1 MRPLIITSLA
11 LLVTAATILLL
22 VQVADAQTDPPATGD
37 WTIGDNTTLANQTVR
52 LRGNLTIVPGGRLTL
67 LNVTLQVFSDMNAV
81 HGILVMANGTLEL
94 SDLDGRPST
103 KGDRTVVMR
112 GNPSFGYSLL
122 AEKDSLI
129 FIEYSL
135 LSGMGA
141 NGGTGGALFRTSG
154 FKLIGT
160 TFLDGYDYCLMLD
173 GSEDSVVDTCD
184 FISGKDG
191 LVLKDC
197 VNITV
202 DVASIEDNDRTGL
215 VIDECEGTV
224 VTNSNISF
232 NGGTGV
238 QVVGGSKNEVDKT
251 QINGNDR
258 GVVLI
263 TATWFTL
270 SRCTINSPMME
281 GIFISVGCHNV
292 SIENTTIRNAGRSGI
307 EAEGADNLTIFG
319 TIIENSSQHGMRLV
333 NGSRSVSIAMRA
345 WSNDYDGLHIEG
357 ARDIVIQGQ
366 YLSNGYNGMFLID
379 AKNVTVRGASFK
391 NNSYDGLNCD
401 NVRDAIIQ
409 SCISEMNGYLGVNI
423 QAGSHDI
430 RIIGGGFNE
439 NTRSGLSI
447 DSARSITVDG
457 VTMWSNGGYGLRIEE
472 GASDMDVGGWSRIW
486 NNTEGAIYVEDS
498 NGIRVNSSFL
508 EHNVSSGYLLFT
520 RNSGDIWVTNST
532 ANGTAR
538 LRDGSNVA
546 MVNCTFED
554 ISPDVDATSWLKF
567 GEFVTVV
574 VKWPN
579 GEPVTG
585 AAVNATGG
593 SGEVLARGIT
603 NATGST
609 EDLIVLIKTFIAES
623 IGDEN
628 PITFW
633 ARKGVEVARNVTNLT
648 QRTTV
653 NITLQDDFPPV
664 AVAPD
669 LYTELG
675 ERATLNGSASHDN
688 GELVSWVWTFDDGV
702 GTVVMEGR
710 VVRWTFTVLGDFTG
724 QLNVSDSVSLW
735 NVTTFTINVTD
746 TTPPDVLAGENATID
761 QGEWVSVDGTSSTD
775 NDSTLIL
782 SGTFVWRVIPQGPG
796 TEVRTYNGLIASIQF
811 PEMGVFKIV
820 LKVTDQSGNYGEDEL
835 WVTVRDITPPEV
847 DAGPDTEVDE
857 GSSVTIAPG
866 SILDNDPAFDANLT
880 AFWHVSGPDTDMRM
894 DGLVLVFIAPG
905 MGEFQAT
912 LHVTDAAGNEATDSL
927 IVTALDK
934 LPPIVDIG
942 SDTTVEV
949 LTVLTFNTSGTTDN
963 DPSFPDGASYRWR
976 ISGPQMDEE
985 HQGDSISFPVPW
997 IGEYVIELT
1006 VTDAAGNE
1014 GSTHVTVTSVDT
1026 ADPEFGAFSPTHLD
1040 TSEGGDVS
1048 ITFVITDVGTG
1059 IDVGT
1064 VEMRTRSPSG
1074 EPWTEWQKV
1083 TVSGSGFRLE
1093 ETMVIQFP
1101 EGDSIIQLRCMDWAG
1116 NGPVVSD
1123 EHLIRVNS
1131 RPVVIVLSPADEAD
1145 YGPFD
1150 EIKLDASAS
1159 SDVDGDDLF
1168 YRWSSDVDG
1177 LLGTSAEMTAPPLTA
1192 GTHRITVLVS
1202 DEVDGHDVLV
1212 GVNITVRP
1220 VPSTV
1225 SPDEDIP
1232 WWILVA
1238 AILLLGA
1245 FAFVV
1250 RDYLIKRKRPPS
1262 SDEGDE
1268 WVETP

>member
-1 MRPLIITSLA
+1 MRSLIITSLA
-11 LLVTAATILLL
+11 LLFVAATILLL

-94 SDLDGRPST
+94 SDLDSIWST
-103 KGDRTVVMR
+103 QGDRTVLMR
-112 GNPSFGYSLL
+112 GNPAYGYSFL
-122 AEKDSLI
+122 AEKDSRI

-141 NGGTGGALFRTSG
+141 SGGTGGALFRTSG
-154 FKLIGT
+154 FKLVGT
-160 TFLDGYDYCLMLD
+160 TFMDGYEYCLMLD
-173 GSEDSVVDTCD
+173 GSEASVVDACD
-184 FISGKDG
+184 FNLGKDG

-202 DVASIEDNDRTGL
+202 NASSVKLNDRTGL
-215 VIDECEGTV
+215 VIDECEDTV

-232 NGGTGV
+232 NGWTGV
-238 QVVGGSKNEVDKT
+238 QVVGGSRNKVDNT
-251 QINGNDR
+251 RIFGNDR
-258 GVVLI
+258 GVVLES
-263 TATWFTL
+263 AAWVTL
-270 SRCTINSPMME
+270 SSCTVNGPMNE

-292 SIENTTIRNAGRSGI
+292 SIEHSRIRNAGRSGI
-307 EAEGADNLTIFG
+307 EAEGADNLTILG
-319 TIIENSSQHGMRLV
+319 SIIDYCGYNGVRLA

-345 WSNDYDGLHIEG
+345 EHNDDDGLHIEG
-357 ARDIVIQGQ
+357 ARDLVIMDSGFQ
-366 YLSNGYNGMFLID
+366 YNGYNGMFLID
-379 AKNVTVRGASFK
+379 SKNVTVRGSTFG

-401 NVRDAIIQ
+401 NVRDAIIDD
-409 SCISEMNGYLGVNI
+409 CISEMNRYHGVNI
-423 QAGSHDI
+423 QAGSRDI
-430 RIIGGGFNE
+430 RIVNSSFDE
-439 NTRSGLSI
+439 NTRSGLGI
-447 DSARSITVDG
+447 DSAFSITVDT
-457 VTMWSNGGYGLRIEE
+457 VMMRSNGGYGLRIEE
-472 GASDMDVGGWSRIW
+472 GASDINVSCWIW
-486 NNTEGAIYVEDS
+486 NNTDGAVRVEDS
-498 NGIRVNSSFL
+498 NGIRVNGSFL
-508 EHNVSSGYLLFT
+508 IHNISTGYLLFAS
-520 RNSGDIWVTNST
+520 NAGDIWITNST
-532 ANGTAR
+532 ANGTAHM
-538 LRDGSNVA
+538 RDGSNVA

-554 ISPDVDATSWLKF
+554 IVPDVDGSSWLKF
-567 GEFVTVV
+567 GEFVTVDV
-574 VKWPN
+574 EWPN
-579 GEPVTG
+579 VKPVSG
-585 AAVNATGG
+585 ALVNATGR
-593 SGEVLARGIT
+593 SGEVLARGTT

-623 IGDEN
+623 ISDQN

-633 ARKGVEVARNVTNLT
+633 ARKGVEVARNVTNIT

-653 NITLQDDFPPV
+653 SITLQDDFPPV

-669 LYTELG
+669 LYAELG

-702 GTVVMEGR
+702 GTVVLEGR
-710 VVRWTFTVLGDFTG
+710 VVRWTFTVLGDFSG
-724 QLNVSDSVSLW
+724 QLNVSDTVSLW

-746 TTPPDVLAGENATID
+746 TTPPVPLVGENASID

-782 SGTFVWRVIPQGPG
+782 TGTFLWRVIPEEPG

-811 PEMGVFKIV
+811 PEMGVFRVV
-820 LKVTDQSGNYGEDEL
+820 LKVTDQSGNSGEDEL

-847 DAGPDTEVDE
+847 DAGPDSEVDE
-857 GSSVTIAPG
+857 GSSVTIEPV

-880 AFWHVSGPDTDMRM
+880 AWWQVTGPDTDMRM
-894 DGLVLVFIAPG
+894 DGLVLVFIAPR
-905 MGEFQAT
+905 MGKFQAT

-942 SDTTVEV
+942 IDTTVEV
-949 LTVLTFNTSGTTDN
+949 LTVVALNASGTTDN
-963 DPSFPDGASYRWR
+963 DPGFPDGASYRWR

-997 IGEYVIELT
+997 IGEYVIDLT

-1014 GSTHVTVTSVDT
+1014 GSTSVTVTSVDT
-1026 ADPEFGAFSPTHLD
+1026 ADPEFGAFYPTHLD
-1040 TSEGGDVS
+1040 TSETGDVA
-1048 ITFVITDVGTG
+1048 IIFVITDVGTG

-1064 VEMRTRSPSG
+1064 VEMRLRSPSG

-1083 TVSGSGFRLE
+1083 SVSGSGNRLE
-1093 ETMVIQFP
+1093 ETMVIQVP
-1101 EGDSIIQLRCMDWAG
+1101 EGDSVIQLRCMDKAG

-1131 RPVVIVLSPADEAD
+1131 RPTVIVLSPADEAD

-1159 SDVDGDDLF
+1159 SDVDGDELF

-1192 GTHRITVLVS
+1192 GTHRITVIVS
-1202 DEVDGHDVLV
+1202 DGVVGHDVLV
-1212 GVNITVRP
+1212 GVDISVRP

-1225 SPDEDIP
+1225 NPDEGMP
-1232 WWILVA
+1232 WWVLA
-1238 AILLLGA
+1238 AALLLFGA

-1250 RDYLIKRKRPPS
+1250 WDHMRKRKRPPS

>member
-11 LLVTAATILLL
+11 LLVMAAAILLL
-22 VQVADAQTDPPATGD
+22 VQVVDAQTDPPATGD

-94 SDLDGRPST
+94 SDLDGTSST
-103 KGDRTVVMR
+103 KGDRTVLMR
-112 GNPSFGYSLL
+112 GNPAFGYSFL
-122 AEKDSLI
+122 AEKDSHI
-129 FIEYSL
+129 FIEYCL

-160 TFLDGYDYCLMLD
+160 TFMDGYDYCLMLD
-173 GSEDSVVDTCD
+173 GSEDSVVDACY
-184 FISGKDG
+184 FESGKNG

-202 DVASIEDNDRTGL
+202 DASSVEDSDQTGL
-215 VIDECEGTV
+215 VIDECEGTF
-224 VTNSNISF
+224 VTNTNISF
-232 NGGTGV
+232 NGRAGV
-238 QVVGGSKNEVDKT
+238 QVVGGSENEVDNT
-251 QINGNDR
+251 RIFRNDR
-258 GVVLI
+258 GVVLES
-263 TATWFTL
+263 ATWFTL
-270 SRCTINSPMME
+270 SRCTVSSPMKE
-281 GIFISVGCHNV
+281 GMFISVGCHNV
-292 SIENTTIRNAGRSGI
+292 SIEQTTIRNSGRSGI

-319 TIIENSSQHGMRLV
+319 SIIGNCGYNGVRLL
-333 NGSRSVSIAMRA
+333 NGSRSVIINNTRA
-345 WSNDYDGLHIEG
+345 EYNDYDGLHIEG
-357 ARDIVIQGQ
+357 ARDIIIQGSAFP
-366 YLSNGYNGMFLID
+366 YNGYNGMFLID
-379 AKNVTVRGASFK
+379 ARNVTVRGSSFW

-401 NVRDAIIQ
+401 SVRDAVIDDCV
-409 SCISEMNGYLGVNI
+409 SRNNGYLGVNI

-430 RIIGGGFNE
+430 RIVDSTIIE
-439 NTRSGLSI
+439 NTRSGLGI
-447 DSARSITVDG
+447 DSSYSITIQV
-457 VTMWSNGGYGLRIEE
+457 VELRTNGGYGLRIEE
-472 GASDMDVGGWSRIW
+472 GASDIDVWCWIW

-498 NGIRVNSSFL
+498 TGIRVNSSFI
-508 EHNVSSGYLLFT
+508 EHNTSSGYLLFT
-520 RNSGDIWVTNST
+520 RNSKDIWVTNST
-532 ANGTAR
+532 ANGTAH

-554 ISPDVDATSWLKF
+554 IVPDVDATSWLKF

-579 GEPVTG
+579 GQPASG
-585 AAVNATGG
+585 AVVNATGS

-628 PITFW
+628 PIAFW
-633 ARKGVEVARNVTNLT
+633 AHKGVEVARNVTNIT
-648 QRTTV
+648 KRTTV

-702 GTVVMEGR
+702 GTVVLEGK
-710 VVRWTFTVLGDFTG
+710 VVRWTFPVLGDFTG
-724 QLNVSDSVSLW
+724 QLNVSDTVSLW

-746 TTPPDVLAGENATID
+746 TTPPDVLAGENTTVD

-820 LKVTDQSGNYGEDEL
+820 LKVTDQSGNSGEDEL

-847 DAGPDTEVDE
+847 DAGPDTEVNE
-857 GSSVTIAPG
+857 GSSVTIEPA
-866 SILDNDPAFDANLT
+866 SISDNDPVFDANLT
-880 AFWHVSGPDTDMRM
+880 AWWQVTGPDTDMRM
-894 DGLVLVFIAPG
+894 DGLVLVFIAPR

-912 LHVTDAAGNEATDSL
+912 FHVTDAAGNEATDPL
-927 IVTALDK
+927 IVAALDK
-934 LPPIVDIG
+934 LPPVVDIG
-942 SDTTVEV
+942 IDTTVEV
-949 LTVLTFNTSGTTDN
+949 LTVLTFNANGTTDN
-963 DPSFPDGASYRWR
+963 DPGFPDGASYRWR

-1014 GSTHVTVTSVDT
+1014 GSTSVTMTSVDT
-1026 ADPEFGAFSPTHLD
+1026 ADPEFGAFAPTHLD

-1048 ITFVITDVGTG
+1048 ISFVITDVGTG
-1059 IDVGT
+1059 IDVGM
-1064 VEMRTRSPSG
+1064 VEMRQRSPSG

-1101 EGDSIIQLRCMDWAG
+1101 EGDSVIQLRCMDRAG
-1116 NGPVVSD
+1116 NGPVASD
-1123 EHLIRVNS
+1123 EHLIRVNT
-1131 RPVVIVLSPADEAD
+1131 RPVVVVLSPADEAD
-1145 YGPFD
+1145 YGPVD
-1150 EIKLDASAS
+1150 EVKLDASAS
-1159 SDVDGDDLF
+1159 SDVDGDELF

-1202 DEVDGHDVLV
+1202 DGVYGHDVLV

-1225 SPDEDIP
+1225 DPDEGIP

-1250 RDYLIKRKRPPS
+1250 WDHMKKRKRPPS
-1262 SDEGDE
+1262 TDEGDE